1 MSWNMDATRMP
12 YRMHSE
18 YLRTMFLNDDL
29 AEGQYLAGGRKI
41 SLADIHLPV
50 FLIGTEND
58 HIAPWR
64 SVYKFQLLNPGDVT
78 FVLTSG
84 GHNAGVVSEP
94 GHKHRHFCVR
104 ERQRGDL
111 YVPPEEWQAAAA
123 CQEGSWW
130 PSWFGWL
137 AARSGAP
144 VPPPP
149 EGRPEA
155 GYPALEEAPG
165 KYVLE
170 R

>member
-1 MSWNMDATRMP
+1 MP
-12 YRMHSE
+12 I
-18 YLRTMFLNDDL
+18 F
-29 AEGQYLAGGRKI
+29 
-41 SLADIHLPV
+41 V
-50 FLIGTEND
+50 IGTEND

-94 GHKHRHFCVR
+94 NHKHRHFCLL
-104 ERQRGDL
+104 ERKPGDL
-111 YVPPEEWQAAAA
+111 YVPPEEWQSAAA

-130 PSWFGWL
+130 PSWSGWL
-137 AARSGAP
+137 AAGSGTP

-149 EGRPEA
+149 EGAAEA
-155 GYPALEEAPG
+155 GFSSLEPAPG
-165 KYVLE
+165 QYVLQ